1 MAALVIVFLADL
13 ILKGEK
19 KHTTLSLLTGLLL
32 VAQIAVCFTA
42 EPAELSPDSTPPPQQ
57 RR

>member
-1 MAALVIVFLADL
+1 MIPEAGLMADLVIVFLADL

-32 VAQIAVCFTA
+32 VAQIEKSDGSVG
-42 EPAELSPDSTPPPQQ
+42 LQ
-57 RR
+57 